1 MGRLCEAESCTGA
14 GVPGSKLI
22 RRGGGGLML
31 RVWEG
36 ERYTS
41 RARVGL
47 TSLSPILFHNIINR
61 I

>member
-1 MGRLCEAESCTGA
+1 MGRLCEAESCTGV

-22 RRGGGGLML
+22 RRGGGVML

-47 TSLSPILFHNIINR
+47 TSLSSILFHNIINR